1 MKSSMTL
8 HLCYPSKDGGRCYS
22 EFPQMHTSVSPV
34 FWRVARTSPPSNS
47 SRCLQTEGQKKH
59 SRCKCPMMSMDLIN
73 SFVRPFQKVVELL
86 NLSVYVSV
94 PFGVWS
100 HAINSSGTLLSKAAQ
115 RFRSSAIVSSC
126 SAAPARH
133 GQHMLPKSST
143 ELDGKRNPPT
153 SSNVLGLQS
162 SFDFGLN
169 KAHRFTPC
177 TSKR

>member
-1 MKSSMTL
+1 MKSSMTSQFVI
-8 HLCYPSKDGGRCYS
+8 PPKTVAG

-100 HAINSSGTLLSKAAQ
+100 HAILPEPCCLKLHSASEALQLSRPAVRPQHGMDNTCFQSLPQSWIEKGTRQHRAMSLACKVLLTLA
-115 RFRSSAIVSSC
+115 
-126 SAAPARH
+126 
-133 GQHMLPKSST
+133 
-143 ELDGKRNPPT
+143 
-153 SSNVLGLQS
+153 
-162 SFDFGLN
+162 
-169 KAHRFTPC
+169 
-177 TSKR
+177 